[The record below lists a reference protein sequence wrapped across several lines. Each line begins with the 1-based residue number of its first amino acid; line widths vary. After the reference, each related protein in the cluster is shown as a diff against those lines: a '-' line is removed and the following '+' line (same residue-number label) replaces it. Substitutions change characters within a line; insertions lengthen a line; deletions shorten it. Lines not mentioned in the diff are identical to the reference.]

1 MKRKEDIPDRAVLK
15 FRLIMERLDKVLTLI
30 SEIQAPINSS
40 ISPNK
45 GKNKKIIHMANF
57 KSCL

>member
-45 GKNKKIIHMANF
+45 GKKKNYPHGKF
-57 KSCL
+57 